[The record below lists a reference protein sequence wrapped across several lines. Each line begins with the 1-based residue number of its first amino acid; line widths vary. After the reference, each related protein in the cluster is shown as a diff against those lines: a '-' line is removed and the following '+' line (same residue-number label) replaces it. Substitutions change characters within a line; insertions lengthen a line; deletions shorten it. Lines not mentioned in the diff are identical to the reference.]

1 METVFRATP
10 LFKQKKSIKGL
21 KIFISNR
28 TFSKSNIFGGYKYGK
43 AVSDNLFMPS
53 LLRFMSIAQ
62 EVNEKKFQVTLCVSI
77 PL

>member
-1 METVFRATP
+1 METVFRAIP

-21 KIFISNR
+21 KIFISNG

-62 EVNEKKFQVTLCVSI
+62 EVNEKIFTLCVSI